1 MFEIETETAESA
13 AEIFLDRIRDQEW
26 DDSDARTAAVNLIV
40 AIVADG
46 FIDPHELAGLAREIR
61 ETLEI

>member
-13 AEIFLDRIRDQEW
+13 AESFLDRIRDQEW

-40 AIVADG
+40 AIVAEG
-46 FIDPHELAGLAREIR
+46 FIDPHELVELAREIEAR
-61 ETLEI
+61 G